1 MLNEERKRIILDITN
16 ERKSI
21 TIIELIEILNA
32 SESTVRRDL
41 SDMDKK
47 GLLKKVHGG
56 AISLNND
63 ILYAIGPYS
72 QNNFFPIFPPI
83 FNILIVSFF
92 VFLVYNNWYKKWKN
106 LNN

>member
-21 TIIELIEILNA
+21 TIIELMEILDA

-47 GLLKKVHGG
+47 
-56 AISLNND
+56 
-63 ILYAIGPYS
+63 
-72 QNNFFPIFPPI
+72 
-83 FNILIVSFF
+83 
-92 VFLVYNNWYKKWKN
+92 VY
-106 LNN
+106 

>member
-21 TIIELIEILNA
+21 TIIELMEILDA

-63 ILYAIGPYS
+63 ILTEDESVEQRSDLNSSSKREIAKYAAS
-72 QNNFFPIFPPI
+72 
-83 FNILIVSFF
+83 LIKDNDV
-92 VFLVYNNWYKKWKN
+92 V
-106 LNN
+106 